1 MHLKYCAQ
9 LWAPHY
15 KKDVELLRSSRGTAK
30 LVKGP
35 ESKSYEDE
43 LRKLGLY
50 NLEKKRLK
58 GDLTNLYNYLKGSCI
73 EEGAVLCSQMTS
85 DEEGSQVVPEEV

>member
-1 MHLKYCAQ
+1 MPLKYCAL

-15 KKDVELLRSSRGTAK
+15 KDVELLRSSQRTAK
-30 LVKGP
+30 LVKGL

-43 LRKLGLY
+43 LRELGLY